1 MQNLFP
7 LPESLWL
14 DWLADEASSAQTG
27 DEFEE
32 LWELCELALEDFV
45 SINIWCFYLT

>member
-7 LPESLWL
+7 LPEDLWL
-14 DWLADEASSAQTG
+14 DWLADEASSAQTS
-27 DEFEE
+27 DELEE

-45 SINIWCFYLT
+45 CINIWCFYLK